1 MAKKTRTDVTTKIA
15 EINAKTYADT
25 VAGKIE
31 SIEDHSELVSIEV
44 SYLGL
49 GDDLKLAP
57 AAKQVAG
64 IINKGTIDE
73 KVKEG
78 ESYTIVAGYYEGGTV
93 KGIAGGGNYNLET
106 PAAVTPTTAEQVITP
121 SAGYYGLAQV
131 TVEAIP
137 TNYKD
142 VTGTNDTTAADILS
156 GKKAVTTAGTIEGT
170 MANNGAVSKTLTT
183 TSDSYTVPV
192 GYHNGSGKVTV
203 SSTTKTITPTEDEQV
218 YSDPGNKFLTSVTV
232 EAIDK
237 TTYLTNWT
245 SDATA
250 EDVHILTGKTAYVN
264 GAKVSGAMADKT
276 AWDAADHTLTTA
288 STSVSI
294 PAGYHDGTGTVK
306 IVTESKTA
314 AALTPGVAQQTI
326 TPTTG
331 KVLSSVIVPALDAKY
346 QDVSGTT
353 ATAAHV
359 CSGYK
364 FTNAS
369 GTVVTGTL
377 ADGGDLEITNFYDTL
392 MASGSSGVTV
402 LSGTEAHYTKVDA
415 TIDGSLYDR
424 LAAI

>member
-1 MAKKTRTDVTTKIA
+1 MAKKTRTDVNTKIF

-57 AAKQVAG
+57 AAQAVAG
-64 IINKGTIDE
+64 IINKGTVNE
-73 KVKEG
+73 SVKEG

-93 KGIAGGGNYNLET
+93 KGIADGGKYSLET

-121 SAGYYGLAQV
+121 STGYYGLAQV

-170 MANNGAVSKTLTT
+170 MVNNGAVTKSLTT
-183 TSDSYTVPV
+183 TTDSYDIAV

-203 SSTTKTITPTEDEQV
+203 SSTTKTLTPTETEQV
-218 YSDPGNKFLTSVTV
+218 YTDPNNKFLTSVTV

-245 SDATA
+245 TDADA
-250 EDVHILTGKTAYVN
+250 ENVHILSGKKAYVDGVLVTGTMSN
-264 GAKVSGAMADKT
+264 QT
-276 AWDAADHTLTTA
+276 TWDSASHTLTT
-288 STSVSI
+288 STTSI
-294 PAGYHDGTGTVK
+294 AVPAGYHDGTGTVQ

-314 AALTPGVAQQTI
+314 TAPAPGVAKQTI
-326 TPTTG
+326 TPTSG

-346 QDVSGTT
+346 QDVSGV
-353 ATAAHV
+353 TAAASHV

-364 FTNAS
+364 FVNSS
-369 GTVVTGTL
+369 GTLVTGTL
-377 ADGGDLEITNFYDTL
+377 ADGKALSKTSCQTDILDSGADGCTL
-392 MASGSSGVTV
+392 
-402 LSGTEAHYTKVDA
+402 LSGTEAHYTSVVA
-415 TIDGSLYDR
+415 SMDGSLYNR
-424 LAAI
+424 LALI

>member
-1 MAKKTRTDVTTKIA
+1 MAKKTRTDVTEKIA
-15 EINAKTYADT
+15 DINAKTYPDT

-31 SIEDHSELVSIEV
+31 SIEDHSELVSIEA

-57 AAKQVAG
+57 AAKAVAG
-64 IINKGTIDE
+64 IINKGTVDE
-73 KVKEG
+73 SVKEG

-106 PAAVTPTTAEQVITP
+106 PASVTPTTAEQVIT
-121 SAGYYGLAQV
+121 SSTGYYGLAQV

-170 MANNGAVSKTLTT
+170 MVNNGAVTKSLTT
-183 TSDSYTVPV
+183 TTDCYDIAV

-203 SSTTKTITPTEDEQV
+203 SSTTKTLTPTETEQV
-218 YSDPGNKFLTSVTV
+218 YTDPNNKFLTSVTV

-245 SDATA
+245 TDANA
-250 EDVHILTGKTAYVN
+250 LDSQILVGKTAYVD
-264 GAKVSGAMADKT
+264 GAKVTGTMVDNTTWDT
-276 AWDAADHTLTTA
+276 ASHTLTIAT
-288 STSVSI
+288 TSIAI
-294 PAGYHDGTGTVK
+294 PVGYHNGTGTVQ
-306 IVTESKTA
+306 IVTQSKTA
-314 AALTPGVAQQTI
+314 TAPAPGVAKQTI
-326 TPTTG
+326 TPDTG

-359 CSGYK
+359 CNGYK
-364 FTNAS
+364 FTAAD
-369 GTVVTGTL
+369 GTVVTGSLT
-377 ADGGDLEITNFYDTL
+377 DGGDKVVTNFYNTL

-402 LSGTEAHYTKVDA
+402 LSGSEAHYTSVEA

-424 LAAI
+424 LSAI